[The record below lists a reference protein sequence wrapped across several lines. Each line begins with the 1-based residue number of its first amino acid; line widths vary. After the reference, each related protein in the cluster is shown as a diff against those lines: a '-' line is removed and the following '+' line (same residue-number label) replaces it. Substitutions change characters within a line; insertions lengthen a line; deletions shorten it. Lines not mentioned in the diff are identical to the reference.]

1 MSTTIAWPLT
11 TFTTTISTVIAL
23 HFILCVPSLLRY
35 RRAQLLQ
42 AVIPDSPNT
51 LRRLYSFV
59 IIIVIRRWAGKD
71 DRYFFPRTK

>member
-1 MSTTIAWPLT
+1 MEQFFADVTSGPLAHMPSGVFAANAAWLSIAAMAHNL
-11 TFTTTISTVIAL
+11 V
-23 HFILCVPSLLRY
+23 
-35 RRAQLLQ
+35 
-42 AVIPDSPNT
+42 